1 MQSLLNEVTT
11 RGPRSST
18 HSMEYRRPVAAPRTV
33 SRNSHGDFVAKL
45 WRTLTAPADWPR
57 IRVRLRLVVPTVPMR
72 STEIV
77 PVSVALAVV
86 LGALVATSQ
95 PVPRPAGSDAGAR
108 AAQTPTA
115 SATPSGRN
123 FGGVSEDRI
132 LDAIRNGRIL
142 SRRNVGSTSVNLH
155 LHLAG
160 EIDAA
165 WKPCTTA
172 HCESY
177 RAEIA
182 AYRLNRIL
190 GLNRVPPAI
199 SRTVL
204 RASLRL
210 PEDTT
215 VQFDRFGNARGAAI
229 YWVPV
234 LRDSMIDREHDM
246 ERWGRWLRQGH
257 DIPADQ
263 SVRAE
268 EIATL
273 LTFDFLTGNWDRWSG
288 SNVPMDATGHLIY
301 RDNNGGFEEPFVQG
315 LMQRSTALLRRT
327 QKFSRAVI
335 DRARAMTEAS
345 VRAEMALDGDRAHP
359 PLTDSQIRSL
369 LRRRDALIEYV
380 DGLVTR
386 HGAARVYAW

>member
-1 MQSLLNEVTT
+1 
-11 RGPRSST
+11 
-18 HSMEYRRPVAAPRTV
+18 
-33 SRNSHGDFVAKL
+33 
-45 WRTLTAPADWPR
+45 
-57 IRVRLRLVVPTVPMR
+57 MR

-95 PVPRPAGSDAGAR
+95 PVPRDAGAH

-132 LDAIRNGRIL
+132 LDAIRNRRIL

-165 WKPCTTA
+165 WKPCTTS

-182 AYRLNRIL
+182 AYRLNRLL

-199 SRTVL
+199 SRTVA
-204 RASLRL
+204 RPVLRL

-380 DGLVTR
+380 DGLIAR